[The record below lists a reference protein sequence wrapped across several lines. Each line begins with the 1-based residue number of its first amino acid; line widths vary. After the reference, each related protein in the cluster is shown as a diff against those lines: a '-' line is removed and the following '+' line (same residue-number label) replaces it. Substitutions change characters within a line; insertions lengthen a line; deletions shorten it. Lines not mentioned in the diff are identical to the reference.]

1 VSWEVSMSTRVVS
14 SSLWIVAGVI
24 GISTSLLYR
33 VEPVPWAV
41 TIALGILAVL
51 VGTVPLLRADPR
63 VARWSVVLGIAWVT
77 CYVALAVWQL
87 GDPAALV
94 TDVGLAL
101 FGAAAVVVGRRPA
114 VAAA

>member
-1 VSWEVSMSTRVVS
+1 VRPAVRPDEEVIDVLADVQQEQVRP
-14 SSLWIVAGVI
+14 SL
-24 GISTSLLYR
+24 R
-33 VEPVPWAV
+33 VEPMRAVPQ
-41 TIALGILAVL
+41 
-51 VGTVPLLRADPR
+51 
-63 VARWSVVLGIAWVT
+63 VARWSVALGIAWVT
-77 CYVALAVWQL
+77 CYVALAVWQV